1 MSQNFRI
8 FNTVLQEA
16 SENALKT
23 FADFSTSESVGST
36 GPTGFTGSTGSI
48 GSTGPT
54 GFTGSTGSVGS
65 TGPTG
70 FTGSTGPTG
79 AAGIT
84 NFRDSWSS
92 TGVYAQFDIVTDNG
106 GSYYWFGPN
115 AGNSGSSASGDPV
128 RWGIVAIPGATGA
141 TGPSLFI
148 PYTTQ
153 SAGATTP
160 NPGTTGKFTI
170 NGTDLYV
177 WNGSLWVL
185 FTGIST

>member
-8 FNTVLQEA
+8 FNTILQEA

-23 FADFSTSESVGST
+23 FADFSTSESIGST

-48 GSTGPT
+48 GSTR
-54 GFTGSTGSVGS
+54 
-65 TGPTG
+65 PTG

-84 NFRDSWSS
+84 NFRGSWDPSG
-92 TGVYAQFDIVTDNG
+92 TYNHFDIATDNG
-106 GSYYWFGPN
+106 GSYYWIASN
-115 AGNSGSSASGDPV
+115 TGNSGSYPRDDPI

-148 PYTTQ
+148 SYTTQ

>member
-54 GFTGSTGSVGS
+54 G
-65 TGPTG
+65 
-70 FTGSTGPTG
+70 

-84 NFRDSWSS
+84 NFRGSW
-92 TGVYAQFDIVTDNG
+92 AQQELI
-106 GSYYWFGPN
+106 
-115 AGNSGSSASGDPV
+115 
-128 RWGIVAIPGATGA
+128 
-141 TGPSLFI
+141 
-148 PYTTQ
+148 
-153 SAGATTP
+153 
-160 NPGTTGKFTI
+160 TI
-170 NGTDLYV
+170 L
-177 WNGSLWVL
+177 
-185 FTGIST
+185 I